1 MAAGMVS
8 GGAALLLE
16 GGALTAR
23 QIKLAMQLSA
33 GFMTNEGLLRAGL
46 GRVNLYSARRVNSAV
61 TSLTG
66 VVPSVTIAG
75 RTIKPSGL
83 MTMGGQPL
91 IDGLLAPAGTR
102 VIGVLELFARW
113 FDLSFLPSRL
123 ARLQGSQ
130 LVWGDQL
137 PALQLVWGDQFP
149 VGQQLV
155 WGDRTPFGQQLVWGD
170 QSLAQQLVWG
180 DQTLAQQLVW
190 GDQTL
195 GQQLVWGDQT
205 LGQQLVWG
213 DQTTGQQL
221 VWGDA
226 NSANAN
232 QLVWGDNVP
241 DGQ

>member
-1 MAAGMVS
+1 M
-8 GGAALLLE
+8 
-16 GGALTAR
+16 
-23 QIKLAMQLSA
+23 
-33 GFMTNEGLLRAGL
+33 
-46 GRVNLYSARRVNSAV
+46 
-61 TSLTG
+61 
-66 VVPSVTIAG
+66 TIAG
-75 RTIKPSGL
+75 RTIKPTGL

-91 IDGLLAPAGTR
+91 LDGLLAPVGTR
-102 VIGVLELFARW
+102 VIGVLELFANW
-113 FDLSFLPSRL
+113 FDLSFLPARL
-123 ARLQGSQ
+123 ARLAAANWCGAINCR
-130 LVWGDQL
+130 
-137 PALQLVWGDQFP
+137 ALQLVWGNQFP

-221 VWGDA
+221 VWGMPTPPMRT
-226 NSANAN
+226 N
-232 QLVWGDNVP
+232 
-241 DGQ
+241 